1 MSLLIRFA
9 NHSFKHFFIRDIEGH
24 RDGSYL
30 FHISSLMVI
39 PRLYKGSRLVNREM
53 KASSALPACLH
64 IRKEVVLDRPTLGWT
79 VDEAC
84 LLGKVIY
91 IL

>member
-9 NHSFKHFFIRDIEGH
+9 NHSLRHFFIRDIEGH

-39 PRLYKGSRLVNREM
+39 PRLYKGSRLVNMEM
-53 KASSALPACLH
+53 
-64 IRKEVVLDRPTLGWT
+64 
-79 VDEAC
+79 
-84 LLGKVIY
+84 
-91 IL
+91 